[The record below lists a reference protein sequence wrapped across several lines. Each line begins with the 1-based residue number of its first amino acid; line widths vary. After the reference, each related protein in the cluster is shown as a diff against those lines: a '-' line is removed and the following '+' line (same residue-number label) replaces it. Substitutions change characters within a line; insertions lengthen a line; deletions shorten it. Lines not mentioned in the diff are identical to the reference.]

1 MRPLIL
7 IIVLYLAGSSMA
19 LAQPVVVASIR
30 PLQLIA
36 AAITEGVSETLLVMD
51 SSQDPHH
58 PSLKPSQRRAM
69 NQADIFIWI
78 GPQLET
84 GMEQIVA
91 QLSATV
97 LPALQISD
105 LRIYQLNN
113 KPDPHIWLDTDNV
126 RLIARSL
133 TKALIEIDRQNENQY
148 SANLTRFHQQLD
160 VLDEEISNTLQGP
173 GFPPFAVYHDGY
185 QYFEKQFSLSHRTS
199 FTSNEEVQPGIRQ
212 VLAIKSVL
220 DSDNVN
226 CIVVDPSVNTE
237 NLGNQLERSN
247 LRFISVDVLA
257 HDIPLAGDA
266 YLRFMNNMAS
276 NFSSCRD

>member
-1 MRPLIL
+1 MRSLTLTIFL
-7 IIVLYLAGSSMA
+7 FFAGTSMA
-19 LAQPVVVASIR
+19 VAQPVVVASIR

-69 NQADIFIWI
+69 NQADIFIWV

-84 GMEQIVA
+84 GMEQIVTELDA
-91 QLSATV
+91 AV
-97 LPALQISD
+97 LTGLEISD
-105 LRIYQLNN
+105 LKIYRINN
-113 KPDPHIWLDTDNV
+113 SPDPHIWLDTDNV
-126 RLIARSL
+126 RIIARSL
-133 TKALIEIDRQNENQY
+133 TQTLIEIDRQNEHQY

-160 VLDEEISNTLQGP
+160 VLDQEISNILQAP
-173 GFPPFAVYHDGY
+173 GFPPFAVYHNGY
-185 QYFEKQFSLSHRTS
+185 QYFEKQFALSHRAS

-212 VLAIKSVL
+212 VLAIKLVL

-247 LRFISVDVLA
+247 LRFIPVDILA
-257 HDIPLAGDA
+257 HDIPLAADA
-266 YLRFMNNMAS
+266 YFRFMNHLAANFAS
-276 NFSSCRD
+276 CHN

>member
-1 MRPLIL
+1 MRSLIL
-7 IIVLYLAGSSMA
+7 IILLYLAGSSMA

-69 NQADIFIWI
+69 NQADIFIWV

-84 GMEQIVA
+84 GMEQIVT
-91 QLSATV
+91 QLNATV
-97 LPALQISD
+97 LAALETPD
-105 LRIYQLNN
+105 LRVYQVNN
-113 KPDPHIWLDTDNV
+113 NPDPHIWLDTDNV
-126 RLIARSL
+126 RNIASSL
-133 TKALIEIDRQNENQY
+133 TMALIEIDRENENQY
-148 SANLTRFHQQLD
+148 GVNLTRFHQQLD
-160 VLDEEISNTLQGP
+160 VLDHEISNILQAP
-173 GFPPFAVYHDGY
+173 GFPPFAVYHNAY
-185 QYFEKQFSLSHRTS
+185 QYFEKQFALSHRTS
-199 FTSNEEVQPGIRQ
+199 FTNNEEVQPGIRQ
-212 VLAIKSVL
+212 VLAIKSLL

-257 HDIPLAGDA
+257 HDIPLASDA
-266 YLRFMNNMAS
+266 YFRFMNNMAT
-276 NFSSCRD
+276 NFASCHH

>member
-1 MRPLIL
+1 MRSRIL
-7 IIVLYLAGSSMA
+7 IFLLFLAGSSMA

-69 NQADIFIWI
+69 NQADIFIWV

-91 QLSATV
+91 QLNATV
-97 LPALQISD
+97 LATLETPG
-105 LRIYQLNN
+105 LRIYQVNN
-113 KPDPHIWLDTDNV
+113 NPDPHIWLDTDNV
-126 RLIARSL
+126 RKMASSL
-133 TKALIEIDRQNENQY
+133 TLALIEIDRENENLY
-148 SANLTRFHQQLD
+148 GVNLTKFHQQLD
-160 VLDEEISNTLQGP
+160 VLDHEISNTLQAP
-173 GFPPFAVYHDGY
+173 GFPPFAVYHNAY
-185 QYFEKQFSLSHRTS
+185 QYFEKQFALSHRTS
-199 FTSNEEVQPGIRQ
+199 FTNNEEVQPGIRQ

-220 DSDNVN
+220 ASDNVN

-266 YLRFMNNMAS
+266 YFRFMNNMAT
-276 NFSSCRD
+276 NFASCHH